1 MNISKIAN
9 DLKNQKSFPP
19 VDSWNPKLC
28 EGQEFYI
35 NREGEWFYNDSPI
48 KNKKLVN
55 LFSTVLRKDVDEYY
69 LITPY
74 EKVLVKVELA
84 PYKIVDFDL
93 CDNNV
98 KLITNLNYEFFLDKN
113 NSTRLIRYDKT
124 MIPLVIVRK
133 NLEGF
138 FNRNTYYKM
147 IDIAL
152 ENNYIDNDS
161 LYIPSNDHNHVIGK
175 IA

>member
-1 MNISKIAN
+1 
-9 DLKNQKSFPP
+9 
-19 VDSWNPKLC
+19 
-28 EGQEFYI
+28 
-35 NREGEWFYNDSPI
+35 
-48 KNKKLVN
+48 
-55 LFSTVLRKDVDEYY
+55 
-69 LITPY
+69 
-74 EKVLVKVELA
+74 
-84 PYKIVDFDL
+84 
-93 CDNNV
+93 
-98 KLITNLNYEFFLDKN
+98 LDKN

-161 LYIPSNDHNHVIGK
+161 LYIPSNKHNHIIGK